1 MKDFGAAMKDFRLTT
16 ALIAAALAFCDAD
29 AHAEVQKF
37 LNPCPGQQLCPS
49 FRLVMTPPDGW
60 VLDVEATKEN
70 DVQMMVPK
78 GKTFA
83 NAEPLIYVQVF
94 YHRDKQQTLEDFAR
108 VSNERWL
115 AANKTAKISPL
126 SPVARANGKEGF
138 LRFAFENPKRPQQ
151 AYEIGAFG
159 IDDDKDGNQ
168 FVLNVVMSANSKK
181 ALDRAES
188 GYVSF
193 LKAN

>member
-1 MKDFGAAMKDFRLTT
+1 
-16 ALIAAALAFCDAD
+16 
-29 AHAEVQKF
+29 
-37 LNPCPGQQLCPS
+37 
-49 FRLVMTPPDGW
+49 
-60 VLDVEATKEN
+60 
-70 DVQMMVPK
+70 MMVPK

-168 FVLNVVMSANSKK
+168 FVLDVVMSANSKK

>member
-1 MKDFGAAMKDFRLTT
+1 MTGTRLAQIALAT
-16 ALIAAALAFCDAD
+16 ALVLGNAAP
-29 AHAEVQKF
+29 AEVQKF

-60 VLDVEATKEN
+60 VLDPEATKEN
-70 DVQMMVPK
+70 NVQIMVPK

-94 YHRDKQQTLEDFAR
+94 YHRDKQQTLADFAR
-108 VSNERWL
+108 ISNEGWL
-115 AANKTAKISPL
+115 AGNKDAKINPL
-126 SPVARANGKEGF
+126 PPVARLNGKEGF

-151 AYEIGAFG
+151 AYEMGALG

-168 FVLNVVMSANSKK
+168 FVLDAVMSANSKK
-181 ALDRAES
+181 ALEGAEKD
-188 GYVSF
+188 YVAF
-193 LKAN
+193 LKAH

>member
-1 MKDFGAAMKDFRLTT
+1 MTWLRPVQIAFAAV
-16 ALIAAALAFCDAD
+16 LIAGSAARG
-29 AHAEVQKF
+29 EVQKF

-60 VLDVEATKEN
+60 VLDAEATKKYN
-70 DVQMMVPK
+70 VQMMVPK

-83 NAEPLIYVQVF
+83 NAEPVMYVQVF

-115 AANKTAKISPL
+115 AENTKAKVSPL
-126 SPVARANGKEGF
+126 PPLPRDNGKAGF
-138 LRFAFENPKRPQQ
+138 LRFAFENPGIPQQ
-151 AYEIGAFG
+151 RYEMGAFG
-159 IDDDKDGNQ
+159 IDGDKDGNE
-168 FVLNVVMSANSKK
+168 FVLDVVMSADSKK
-181 ALDRAES
+181 ALDGAEKD
-188 GYVSF
+188 YLAF